1 MGLLRKSAKQLFKS
15 ILFCG
20 LYFPFIATAAIN
32 IPHINSQIKIDGDL
46 SDPVWQQ
53 AQHFDVNIVNV
64 PYENTP
70 SPVKTDAYIYE
81 DGEYLYV
88 AFNAQDPDVD
98 KLQSFLKDRDTTFS
112 DDIVGIK
119 LDTFNDHRLA
129 YQFFVNPSGVQNDSI
144 GNEMTRQDNNAWDAL
159 WQSSAII
166 TDKGYQVEFAI
177 PFSQLNYEKSQDIKT
192 WSIEFIRIY
201 PRDNLL
207 RISNI
212 PIDRDNSCWTCQML
226 EIQGFQNAKAKE
238 NILITPS
245 VVASNQQTRDVY
257 NNNDDDWDSENDV
270 DLGVSLRWGI
280 TPDILLNATI
290 NPDFSTVEADAGVL
304 TVNTTDAIFFDEK
317 RPFFLDNAE
326 YFSTPFNL
334 IYTRNIA
341 DPDYGS
347 KLTGK
352 VDKHSFGFFMT
363 KDSETNIIAPDSLY
377 SRRFNL
383 DDESYSGALRYRYDV
398 NNDLSFGFVSTL
410 RSADDYQNLVT
421 GLDSKYKFSAS
432 NSIVVQV
439 LSSESEYPELT
450 GVTDTQDISDTALNI
465 EIEHDSENWFMD
477 VEYQDIGRDFRADL
491 GYMPRV
497 DYNEISSTIKRKFY
511 SENSLWTKAD
521 LGVHVAQRENDAGE
535 QISKKMIIKS
545 GIEGPWQSNTNL
557 NFISQEKVGLRYD
570 DNDNAIDGNT
580 TSFELNSVEFYTQAK
595 PLKNIYFNLYALV
608 GDNIDYANDR
618 LGDSV
623 QISPRLIWNMN
634 RHLELN
640 FNYSFAQLDVD
651 NDYVY
656 RQKISDL
663 RLTYAFNVNSFI
675 RFTAVYYQTER
686 NAENNPELILFSE
699 ENNSLG
705 GEILYSYKL
714 NPQTV
719 FFLGYSE
726 NAIENDL
733 LNELKSDERTAFLKL
748 SYAFH

>member
-1 MGLLRKSAKQLFKS
+1 MGLLRKSAKQLFTS

-20 LYFPFIATAAIN
+20 LYFPFIATAAVN
-32 IPHINSQIKIDGDL
+32 IPHIKSQIKIDGDL

-53 AQHFDVNIVNV
+53 AQHFDVNIVNF
-64 PYENTP
+64 PFENTP

-81 DGEYLYV
+81 DGEFIYF

-98 KLQSFLKDRDTTFS
+98 KLQSFLKDRDNTFS
-112 DDIVGIK
+112 DDIVGVK

-144 GNEMTRQDNNAWDAL
+144 GNEMTGEDNNSWDAI
-159 WQSSAII
+159 WESAAKI
-166 TDKGYQVEFAI
+166 TDNGYQVEFAI
-177 PFSQLNYEKSQDIKT
+177 PYSQLNFEKSQDIKT
-192 WSIEFIRIY
+192 WSIELIRIY

-207 RISNI
+207 RISNL
-212 PIDRDNSCWTCQML
+212 PLDRDNPCWTCQMI
-226 EIQGFQNAKAKE
+226 EVQGFENAKAKE
-238 NILITPS
+238 NLLITPS
-245 VVASNQQTRDVY
+245 VVASNEQTRDVY
-257 NNNDDDWDSENDV
+257 SNDDWDSENDV

-334 IYTRNIA
+334 VYTRNIA
-341 DPDYGS
+341 DPDFGS
-347 KLTGK
+347 KVTGR
-352 VDKHSFGFFMT
+352 VDEHSFGFFMT
-363 KDSETNIIAPDSLY
+363 KDSETNIIAPDSLS
-377 SRRFNL
+377 SRRFSI

-398 NNDLSFGFVSTL
+398 NDDLSFGFVSTL
-410 RSADDYQNLVT
+410 RSADDYHNLVT
-421 GLDSKYKFSAS
+421 GLDSKYKLSDS

-439 LSSESEYPELT
+439 LSSDSEYPLLNGATEAE
-450 GVTDTQDISDTALNI
+450 DISDTAFNI
-465 EIEHDSENWFMD
+465 ELEHSSEYWYLD
-477 VEYQDIGRDFRADL
+477 LEYEDIGKDFRADL

-511 SENSLWTKAD
+511 GENSWWTQAD
-521 LGVHVAQRENDAGE
+521 LGVHMSVRENDAGE
-535 QISKKMIIKS
+535 QISKKMILKS
-545 GIEGPWQSNTNL
+545 GIEGPWQSNTSL

-570 DNDNAIDGNT
+570 YNLNAIDGNT
-580 TSFELNSVEFYTQAK
+580 TSYDLDSVEFYTEAQ
-595 PLKNIYFNLYALV
+595 PLKNIYFNFYALV

-651 NDYVY
+651 DDYVY

-686 NAENNPELILFSE
+686 NANNNPSLIIGSE
-699 ENNSLG
+699 YSDSLG

-719 FFLGYSE
+719 FFVGYSE
-726 NAIENDL
+726 HAVENEYID
-733 LNELKSDERTAFLKL
+733 ELKSD
-748 SYAFH
+748 